1 MHISQYTGTGMR
13 SREIYNSFRDL
24 CHVLV
29 TPISA
34 ALVIVALSA
43 CQDISAP
50 GERPTIAVLP
60 IGSADTREETRDLAD
75 HLSKRLRTI
84 LSSRPEVRVIE
95 SGSAM
100 NVLLTGMDISEKAG
114 ALGADH
120 LLTGT
125 LGQGEGRL
133 QLMLQLLDRNGEEL
147 WTESFQSPLLYQAQL
162 QEWVLDALWPQLPL
176 EPQALEAARAF
187 VANCHYPDDATAI
200 LTLARTGRR
209 GGGPASLA
217 MVATADIEAG
227 LLHLAQSQFYF
238 GQIETLPEPQKP
250 VIGKLAVR
258 SLGRA
263 AASCPDHPDVELLR
277 LLYTD
282 ELRLELDNAAGYLDR
297 HPNSADLYLA
307 VAELH
312 EKAGSHRRARAH
324 AREAVLLDPLN
335 DEIRCRSAEL
345 AGATDAGREACP

>member
-1 MHISQYTGTGMR
+1 
-13 SREIYNSFRDL
+13 
-24 CHVLV
+24 
-29 TPISA
+29 
-34 ALVIVALSA
+34 
-43 CQDISAP
+43 
-50 GERPTIAVLP
+50 
-60 IGSADTREETRDLAD
+60 
-75 HLSKRLRTI
+75 
-84 LSSRPEVRVIE
+84 
-95 SGSAM
+95 M

-133 QLMLQLLDRNGEEL
+133 QLMLQLFDKHGEEL
-147 WTESFQSPLLYQAQL
+147 WTESFQSPLLYQSQL

-187 VANCHYPDDATAI
+187 VANCHYPDDAMAI

-238 GQIETLPEPQKP
+238 GQLETLPESQKP

-263 AASCPDHPDVELLR
+263 AAICPDHPHVELLR
-277 LLYTD
+277 LLNTG
-282 ELRLELDNAAGYLDR
+282 ELQLDVDNAAGYLER

-307 VAELH
+307 VADLH
-312 EKAGSHRRARAH
+312 AEAGSSRRARAH
-324 AREAVLLDPLN
+324 AREAALLDPLG
-335 DEIRCRSAEL
+335 EATRCRARALLEP
-345 AGATDAGREACP
+345 AGDDERECP